1 MLELGVKMFLISTIL
16 LGVLIPFRARLLS
29 AAGDEAAPDAGPFT
43 RHRVIGLLRPL
54 AVFLDQLVAP
64 TGPVPKT
71 KARHIQL
78 AVALVFTTPLAAF
91 AVIPFGS
98 RYAFGEGHVDL
109 VIANVEWGIVWLLG
123 VTMVS
128 LYGALALI
136 PTTAARVRHAILAV
150 SFATGAGLALVALA
164 MRFET
169 LNLSAISVAQDQ
181 TFSLGAFFGPALPGL
196 QSLSLPGWGIFYQP
210 ISFLIFIGAAV
221 GLPHV
226 ALDQT
231 ASRMKARLGGA
242 GTLLVLTSEHLASLV
257 TASVVAALFLGGG
270 AIPYVTGEEIIA
282 AIATYYGKGLAT
294 LLCMAIHSGVFF
306 AKVIALTVALEPL
319 RKRVMALDFGRSM
332 NLCWKAI
339 VPLAMANLFVVAQ
352 MLGIGGPTQ

>member
-1 MLELGVKMFLISTIL
+1 MLEFGVKGFLISAIL
-16 LGVLIPFRARLLS
+16 LGVLIPCRARLLR
-29 AAGDEAAPDAGPFT
+29 AAGDELTSGTGPFT
-43 RHRVIGLLRPL
+43 LHPVIGLLRPL
-54 AVFLDQLVAP
+54 AAFLDQLVIP
-64 TGPVPKT
+64 TGPTSETKT
-71 KARHIQL
+71 RHTHF
-78 AVALVFTTPLAAF
+78 AVALVFATPLAAF

-98 RYAFGEGHVDL
+98 RYVFAGGHVDL
-109 VIANVEWGIVWLLG
+109 VVANIEWGIVWLLG

-136 PTTAARVRHAILAV
+136 PTTAARVHHAILAV

-169 LNLSAISVAQDQ
+169 LNLSAISAAQDQ
-181 TFSLGAFFGPALPGL
+181 TFSLGAFFGPALPSL

-210 ISFLIFIGAAV
+210 VSFLIFVAAAV

-231 ASRMKARLGGA
+231 ASRIKAQLGGA
-242 GTLLVLTSEHLASLV
+242 GTLLVLASEHLASLV
-257 TASVVAALFLGGG
+257 TAGVIAALFLGAG
-270 AIPYVTGEEIIA
+270 ALPYVTGDEIIA
-282 AIATYYGKGLAT
+282 AIAVYYGEGLAT

-306 AKVIALTVALEPL
+306 AKVILLTVALEPL
-319 RKRVMALDFGRSM
+319 RKRVVALGFGPSM

-339 VPLAMANLFVVAQ
+339 VPLAMVNLFVVAQ